1 MFLLSLGPFWDLC
14 FPQFL
19 VPLLI
24 FILFCG
30 TAFLLYISHY
40 ILLFFFST
48 CQSKKL
54 VYCYFEKITNMLLVC
69 LLEKT
74 LSVHFCLCFFYK
86 EEIGTISHTFLTF
99 STDSFVSG
107 LTSDFRE

>member
-1 MFLLSLGPFWDLC
+1 MGPLFSTVFSPSANIHFVLWNC
-14 FPQFL
+14 FF
-19 VPLLI
+19 VVYIPLH
-24 FILFCG
+24 
-30 TAFLLYISHY
+30 SP
-40 ILLFFFST
+40 FFFST

>member
-14 FPQFL
+14 FPLFL

-24 FILFCG
+24 FICSVELLFCCIYHV
-30 TAFLLYISHY
+30 TFS
-40 ILLFFFST
+40 FFFST

-74 LSVHFCLCFFYK
+74 LSVCVFFTK
-86 EEIGTISHTFLTF
+86 RKSVQSVTPFSLFLQIPL
-99 STDSFVSG
+99 SLD
-107 LTSDFRE
+107 

>member
-1 MFLLSLGPFWDLC
+1 MFLLSFGPFWDLC
-14 FPQFL
+14 FPLFL

-30 TAFLLYISHY
+30 IVLFLFFCIYDITFS
-40 ILLFFFST
+40 FFST
-48 CQSKKL
+48 CQSEKL
-54 VYCYFEKITNMLLVC
+54 VYCSFEKITNML
-69 LLEKT
+69 K
-74 LSVHFCLCFFYK
+74 SVHC
-86 EEIGTISHTFLTF
+86 TVSHTFLTF

>member
-14 FPQFL
+14 FVLFL

-24 FILFCG
+24 FICSVELLFCCIYHV
-30 TAFLLYISHY
+30 TFS
-40 ILLFFFST
+40 FFFST

-54 VYCYFEKITNMLLVC
+54 VYCYFEKITNMLVFC
-69 LLEKT
+69 VLEKT
-74 LSVHFCLCFFYK
+74 LSIHFCLSFFYK

-99 STDSFVSG
+99 STDSVVSG